1 MYQYSRDPV
10 GPPGGIQATANV
22 YRRLK
27 DKYMFESRGAFYV
40 HGEGEVETYLL
51 RGKRPGR

>member
-1 MYQYSRDPV
+1 MVVRRCP
-10 GPPGGIQATANV
+10 IQATANV

-40 HGEGEVETYLL
+40 QGEGEVETYLL
-51 RGKRPGR
+51 RGRRPGR